1 LNKQS
6 HSGLNK
12 LISALKSDKRFHEIF
27 RGGAYVLI
35 AKGIVSLLGLFTN
48 LFMARY
54 YGAEIIGYVAT
65 INSILAILITLSLLG
80 NQTAILRFIPE
91 FLNKY
96 NFKTTYLL
104 IRKLA
109 LVILLM
115 ATLLTVIFVLIFHKS
130 VRTCFTNLLSNNLY
144 SSVCYFC
151 SYFL

>member
-1 LNKQS
+1 
-6 HSGLNK
+6 